1 MAAAKR
7 CAFWSMKPLALSVP
21 SICRLCRMSAV
32 PNVNPGCRKATFQNI
47 DFQKKLLHLNI

>member
-1 MAAAKR
+1 
-7 CAFWSMKPLALSVP
+7 VP